1 MKCGEHW
8 RRALN
13 SSKFLHGVTDLRKLS
28 HMEET
33 IFYVTSE
40 LSWHWTDTGF
50 SGVRLLEVTV
60 QRLSFMI
67 FLPYCWLMFFQVSAA
82 PLCPFVYTHTGFFS
96 SSNQESPLVFAL
108 VGLILSL
115 SAPMQV
121 LPISSVVNYGVVPGS
136 WVLED
141 SKQLIWVMWSKL
153 V

>member
-13 SSKFLHGVTDLRKLS
+13 SSKILHGITDLRKLS

-40 LSWHWTDTGF
+40 LSWHWTDTVF

-82 PLCPFVYTHTGFFS
+82 PLCPFVYTHTGFFLPQTKS
-96 SSNQESPLVFAL
+96 HHWYLPWWDWYSVSLLPCRFCLYPVWWIMGLYLVVGFWRTVNSWYESCD
-108 VGLILSL
+108 LS
-115 SAPMQV
+115 
-121 LPISSVVNYGVVPGS
+121 
-136 WVLED
+136 
-141 SKQLIWVMWSKL
+141 
-153 V
+153 